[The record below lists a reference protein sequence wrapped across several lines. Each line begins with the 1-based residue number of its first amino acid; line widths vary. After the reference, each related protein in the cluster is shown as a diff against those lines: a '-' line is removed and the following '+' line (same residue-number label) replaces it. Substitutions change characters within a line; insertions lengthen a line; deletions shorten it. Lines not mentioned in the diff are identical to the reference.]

1 MQGGNIPRQI
11 QPPSPNV
18 LKMKSV
24 SFERTLQRAT
34 KLAAAPSFR
43 TIESMNPAL
52 TSPAELTKAPAAAHA
67 NETAATVLNAPP
79 STPTVPTQGRNI
91 AMNIQLPSP
100 TVEPTKIVSVEG
112 ELKRIPK
119 PATTPSLPTIETS
132 TPSAKPPA
140 ELPKTPSAPS
150 TPRASAQEDN
160 VEGKIQTPSTKLEQ
174 TKSEPSQGE
183 PQRVTEPA
191 TATSAP
197 TIGAFNPAVKS
208 AADLPKAH
216 AAGHAGNII
225 TLLLNV
231 PPSTPTLPTQ
241 GGHVSIKIQSPSPK
255 AEQTNTVPIEGEIN
269 TVKEPPMAPSNPI
282 NELFTA
288 PVKSAAELTKTS
300 STMHANLTAPVL
312 NVPPSKS
319 PVLTQKGN
327 VAMRIHSP
335 LPKVDQTKS
344 VFIEGELKRIK
355 KPETAASLPTS
366 ESLIPAVK
374 VAAELGIKPSA
385 VHANEISTPVLIVP
399 PSIPKVPTQKDTA
412 GRKIHPPLPKVE
424 KTKSVLSDG
433 DLKRATEHAIATPLT
448 TIETLI
454 PSVKSATHLPK
465 ASSAVHAQG
474 IIGPGLNVQL
484 STPRVLMQGGNVA
497 VNIPPSSSRVEQAK
511 TVSFEGG
518 LKIITKPATAPS
530 ISTIEAR
537 TPAVIP
543 AAELAKTRS
552 EMHANEIESPP
563 LNVPPSA
570 TRIPTQGGNAAMK
583 IQPSSE
589 KVQLTKS
596 AAFEGTIKT
605 MTKPETAPSLPT
617 TILLTP
623 PGESAAEIRMKSSA
637 VHANE
642 ISAPALNV
650 PPSIPRVRT
659 EEGNAGMKSQPP
671 SPKVKLTKSGVF
683 HGEIKTMTKPETAS
697 SLSTT
702 ESFPATGESAAEL
715 RMKYVVGRANKISTP
730 VLNVPPPT
738 LRVPTE
744 EGNAGMK
751 IQPPSPKVELTKSG
765 VFEGEIKTI
774 TKPETAPS
782 LPTTVSLT
790 PAGKS
795 APQLKTKPSA
805 VHANEISTPVLNI
818 PPSIPRVPIEKGSA
832 GMKLQPPS
840 PNVEMKKS
848 GAFEGEIKTMIK
860 PQTAPS
866 LPTTVSLTPAGKS
879 APELKIKPSAVHAN
893 EISTPVLNIPPSIP
907 RVPIEKGSAG
917 MKLQPPSPNV
927 EMKKSG
933 AFEGEIKTM
942 IKPQTA
948 PSLPTTVSLT
958 PAGRSAPEL
967 KIKPSAVHANE
978 ISTPV
983 LNIPPSIPRVP
994 IEKGSAGIKLQP
1006 PSPNVEM
1013 KKSGAFEGE
1022 IKTMI
1027 KPQTA
1032 PSLPTTVSLTPAG
1045 RSAPELKIKPSAV
1058 HANEISTPVLNIP
1071 PSIPRVPIEKG
1082 SAGMKLQ
1089 PPSPNVEMK
1098 KSGAFEGEIK
1108 TMTKPQTA
1116 RSLPTTVSFT
1126 PARESAAELRMK
1138 PSAMH
1143 VNEISTPVLNV
1154 PSLITRVHTEEGN
1167 PGMKIQAPAPK
1178 IQMKKSGGFDGEIKT
1193 MIKPQTAPSLPTT
1206 ASLTLA
1212 GESAAELS
1220 IKPSAV
1226 HANAISTPVLNMP
1239 PTIPRVR
1246 TEAGNVRMK
1255 IQPSS
1260 PKVQLTKSGAFE
1272 GVIKTVT
1279 KPETAPS
1286 LPTTES
1292 FPAAGESAA
1301 ELRIKPSAV
1310 HANAKS
1316 TPVLVVPPSIPRVPT
1331 EEGNAGMN
1339 IQPSSTSVEMKKSV
1353 AFDGAIKTMIKPLTA
1368 PSLPTTLS
1376 LTPAGKSAAELK
1388 IEPPAVRA
1396 SKISTPVLNVRP
1408 SIPRVPTE
1416 KGNAGMKIQPPS
1428 PNVEMKK
1435 SGTFE
1440 GEIKK
1445 MIKPPTAPSLPT
1457 PVSFTPAGKSAAEL
1471 RMEPPA
1477 VHANKISTP
1486 VLNVP
1491 PSIPRVPTEEVRA
1504 GMKIQPP
1511 ARKVQ
1516 MKKSGGFDGEI
1527 KTMIKPQTAPSL
1539 PTTVSLTP
1547 AGKSAAE
1554 LRMKPSAVHANAITT
1569 QVLNFPPSI
1578 PRVPR
1583 EEGNARMKIQ
1593 PPSQKVELKKTGAFK
1608 GEVKTMIKPQTSPSL
1623 PTTISSTPAGMY
1635 AADRRMKP
1643 SVVHANERNS
1653 PVLNVPPSIASIPTG
1668 EGNAKLKIQP
1678 RLPKVER
1685 KKIGAFEGEIKTM
1698 TKPETATSVPT
1709 TASLT
1714 PAGKSTAELRRK
1726 PYAVHAN
1733 EISTPVL
1740 NVPPATLRAPAQQGN
1755 VGMKNQPP
1763 SPKLQQTTSLSF
1775 EGMIRRATEPSTT
1788 PFPSTMESL
1797 SSALKS
1803 ARELPKTP
1811 SAVDAHKIST
1821 PLLNAPPLT
1830 LRVPHEGSSIAKK
1843 IPPHSRK
1850 VPKAKSASFEDLL
1863 KRTTEPAMASSLL
1876 KIEKLSHGLK
1886 SVAELPNHPS
1896 GLLVKGVITPGF
1908 NMPPTIPKVITQ
1920 SGNKGVRRQLPDVMV
1935 PHRKVPAFEVE
1946 IKRTTEPSVASSQ
1959 TLKSGPSIPAVVST
1973 KEASGRL
1980 VAEVNPPG
1988 YIFPPTLLGVLRKG
2002 GNESTNMQPPSAK
2015 VLQPNNGSV
2024 KGALMGRAE
2033 SAIVPSLYKT
2043 RTFIPAMKSTP
2054 EMLKERSA
2062 LLVKKVIYPLVT
2074 TPKLLRNAGVEA
2086 IKVQPPSP
2094 SVSQPTPESVAASL
2108 KRSESKIHNAVT
2120 EFEIARRT
2128 PIHRE
2133 ESKIFSKMLPHT
2145 ANIFREKA
2153 ALALAIRNASPQ
2165 PHAASNVLLNQRANH
2180 KVVAE
2185 LATNAS
2191 LLPLKKHVEAN
2202 FTYHAAEAPFTSNKV
2217 GKQIHRQSP
2226 ISVLFQPVNITDS
2239 QALDVVS
2246 KSRSIPQAQ
2255 PHAQHAWYHIH
2266 NVRPSNDRVTSLKF
2280 LHQLAQITP
2289 SGTAVPYNSDEGDLF
2304 EATLRAIS
2312 HNIGNPVETQ
2322 RTLLETMKPVRGI
2335 PQLTTLNE
2343 EALSRN
2349 LDFPDVKN
2357 LLFRGNT
2364 FYNTEP
2370 QPGRNG
2376 IENYALIGTRG
2387 IRPFQQPSLVK
2398 SRALFEENPGAVFS
2412 DKLSG
2417 LSPYLP
2423 KPQTS
2428 LQPLHFIYEH
2438 MGVLPDRVPV
2448 LIKSNIN
2455 VLTKQLYEFLDIK
2468 RPDGWHDYYSTLINA
2483 KLSSRLYAILP
2494 YWLSATFEYLL
2505 SQEVESSHA
2514 LIIRQNP
2521 FIMKMPF
2528 IRKANRNVRGLHFPL
2543 SAPLMHVPLIPL
2555 RNIVP
2560 RRTSRESHFLP
2571 KTDVELRYAHQP
2583 TAFATLPHWYPKTFE
2598 HLLGEEVESGNDVVT
2613 RRNFMPSEQTG
2624 DKYVTGSISPLRAY
2638 LQYISR
2644 IFPKTTAT
2652 RTSSAS
2658 QFSGNMNLD
2667 LRNIYSSNI
2676 LERQPLLPM
2685 MYPMQSPWCPRT
2697 VEHLLSQEGKNS
2709 KGLLIKRI
2717 FLPFIK
2723 NNENNLEA
2731 LTSPL
2736 SSYSYYIP
2744 HI

>member
-795 APQLKTKPSA
+795 AAEVRMKPPAVHANEISTPVLNVPPSIPRVPIEKGSAGMKLQPPSPNVEMKKSVAFEGETRTMIKPQTAPSLPTTVSLTPAGKSAPQLKTKPSA

-840 PNVEMKKS
+840 PN
-848 GAFEGEIKTMIK
+848 
-860 PQTAPS
+860 
-866 LPTTVSLTPAGKS
+866 
-879 APELKIKPSAVHAN
+879 
-893 EISTPVLNIPPSIP
+893 
-907 RVPIEKGSAG
+907 
-917 MKLQPPSPNV
+917 
-927 EMKKSG
+927 
-933 AFEGEIKTM
+933 
-942 IKPQTA
+942 
-948 PSLPTTVSLT
+948 
-958 PAGRSAPEL
+958 
-967 KIKPSAVHANE
+967 
-978 ISTPV
+978 
-983 LNIPPSIPRVP
+983 
-994 IEKGSAGIKLQP
+994 
-1006 PSPNVEM
+1006 
-1013 KKSGAFEGE
+1013 
-1022 IKTMI
+1022 
-1027 KPQTA
+1027 
-1032 PSLPTTVSLTPAG
+1032 
-1045 RSAPELKIKPSAV
+1045 
-1058 HANEISTPVLNIP
+1058 
-1071 PSIPRVPIEKG
+1071 
-1082 SAGMKLQ
+1082 
-1089 PPSPNVEMK
+1089 
-1098 KSGAFEGEIK
+1098 
-1108 TMTKPQTA
+1108 
-1116 RSLPTTVSFT
+1116 
-1126 PARESAAELRMK
+1126 
-1138 PSAMH
+1138 
-1143 VNEISTPVLNV
+1143 
-1154 PSLITRVHTEEGN
+1154 
-1167 PGMKIQAPAPK
+1167 
-1178 IQMKKSGGFDGEIKT
+1178 
-1193 MIKPQTAPSLPTT
+1193 
-1206 ASLTLA
+1206 
-1212 GESAAELS
+1212 
-1220 IKPSAV
+1220 
-1226 HANAISTPVLNMP
+1226 
-1239 PTIPRVR
+1239 
-1246 TEAGNVRMK
+1246 
-1255 IQPSS
+1255 
-1260 PKVQLTKSGAFE
+1260 
-1272 GVIKTVT
+1272 
-1279 KPETAPS
+1279 
-1286 LPTTES
+1286 
-1292 FPAAGESAA
+1292 
-1301 ELRIKPSAV
+1301 
-1310 HANAKS
+1310 
-1316 TPVLVVPPSIPRVPT
+1316 
-1331 EEGNAGMN
+1331 
-1339 IQPSSTSVEMKKSV
+1339 
-1353 AFDGAIKTMIKPLTA
+1353 
-1368 PSLPTTLS
+1368 
-1376 LTPAGKSAAELK
+1376 
-1388 IEPPAVRA
+1388 
-1396 SKISTPVLNVRP
+1396 
-1408 SIPRVPTE
+1408 
-1416 KGNAGMKIQPPS
+1416 
-1428 PNVEMKK
+1428 
-1435 SGTFE
+1435 
-1440 GEIKK
+1440 
-1445 MIKPPTAPSLPT
+1445 
-1457 PVSFTPAGKSAAEL
+1457 
-1471 RMEPPA
+1471 
-1477 VHANKISTP
+1477 
-1486 VLNVP
+1486 
-1491 PSIPRVPTEEVRA
+1491 
-1504 GMKIQPP
+1504 
-1511 ARKVQ
+1511 
-1516 MKKSGGFDGEI
+1516 
-1527 KTMIKPQTAPSL
+1527 
-1539 PTTVSLTP
+1539 
-1547 AGKSAAE
+1547 
-1554 LRMKPSAVHANAITT
+1554 
-1569 QVLNFPPSI
+1569 
-1578 PRVPR
+1578 
-1583 EEGNARMKIQ
+1583 
-1593 PPSQKVELKKTGAFK
+1593 VELKKTGAFK